1 MAAADALDASK
12 AIAALTVNEG
22 DIFDYLEV
30 IGRSRPLA
38 KPALPVIAI
47 PTTAGTGSEV
57 TRNSVLASPQHR
69 VKVSVRSPYMLPRV
83 AIIDPA
89 LTYDLPPAVTATTGM
104 DALTQLIEPYVS
116 SRADPLTDGICLQG
130 LRCAVRSL
138 RRAYEDG
145 GDRDARRDM
154 AFASL
159 CSGLA
164 LANAGLGAVHGFA
177 GPLGGMYDAP
187 HGAICAALLAPVT
200 AINIRAMLTRAP
212 DHPSLARYEEL
223 AVLLTGSETAGV
235 EDAVEWLQQLCA
247 DLQIPPLSSYG
258 FSMQDAPALIPKAQ
272 AASSMKA
279 NPIPLTNDELSTI
292 LAQAT

>member
-1 MAAADALDASK
+1 M
-12 AIAALTVNEG
+12 
-22 DIFDYLEV
+22 
-30 IGRSRPLA
+30 
-38 KPALPVIAI
+38 
-47 PTTAGTGSEV
+47 
-57 TRNSVLASPQHR
+57 
-69 VKVSVRSPYMLPRV
+69 
-83 AIIDPA
+83 
-89 LTYDLPPAVTATTGM
+89 
-104 DALTQLIEPYVS
+104 
-116 SRADPLTDGICLQG
+116 
-130 LRCAVRSL
+130 RSL

-200 AINIRAMLTRAP
+200 AINIRALLTRAP
-212 DHPSLARYEEL
+212 DDPALERYQEL
-223 AVLLTGSETAGV
+223 AVLLTGSDTAGV

-258 FSMQDAPALIPKAQ
+258 FSMQDAGALIPKAQ

-279 NPIPLTNDELSTI
+279 NPIKLTDDELRTI